1 MAASE
6 LFNRYIWLVDLIY
19 RTDGITRDEINRYW
33 SRSRY
38 NIDNEDEIPERTF
51 HRHKDAIKELFDI
64 DIYCDRSDSKKYK
77 ISNRDDME
85 RGGVRAWLLNTF
97 TVNNLINESHHLK
110 RRILFE
116 EIPSGQRFLTPIIEA
131 MRDGFTINI
140 EHKKFDSTPYTVE
153 IEPYCVKVFRLRWY
167 VLGRRTKDNNMRVY
181 SLDRIIDV
189 KQTETKFN
197 LPKDFSAD
205 EYFAE
210 SIGVILDSHKA
221 EVVEVKVMY
230 GQQNY
235 LRSLPLHHSQTEKE
249 RHDDFSIFSFYLRPT
264 FDFIQEL
271 MKYGASVEVLSPQW
285 LRNTFQTTAHNM
297 CTVYDSQTKHYS
309 INNQQSMSKLDT
321 IINIIRTGSGV
332 NECIQRMQEE
342 ADLTE
347 KQAKYICG
355 LTTNKLV
362 ALSPNLENLP
372 VDEDL

>member
-38 NIDNEDEIPERTF
+38 NTDNEDEIPERTF

-77 ISNRDDME
+77 ISTRDDME
-85 RGGVRAWLLNTF
+85 HGGVRAWLLNTF
-97 TVNNLINESHHLK
+97 AVNNLINESHHLK
-110 RRILFE
+110 HRILFE

-131 MRDGFTINI
+131 MRDGFTIYI

-153 IEPYCVKVFRLRWY
+153 IAPYCVKVFRQRWY
-167 VLGRRTKDNNMRVY
+167 VLGRRATDYNMRVY

-189 KQTETKFN
+189 KQTDTKFS

-221 EVVEVKVMY
+221 EVVEVKVMH

-235 LRSLPLHHSQTEKE
+235 FRSLPLHHSQAEKE
-249 RHDDFSIFSFYLRPT
+249 RHDDYSIFSFYLRPT

-271 MKYGASVEVLSPQW
+271 LKYGASVEVISPQW

-297 CTVYDSQTKHYS
+297 CAVYNSQSKH
-309 INNQQSMSKLDT
+309 
-321 IINIIRTGSGV
+321 
-332 NECIQRMQEE
+332 
-342 ADLTE
+342 
-347 KQAKYICG
+347 
-355 LTTNKLV
+355 
-362 ALSPNLENLP
+362 
-372 VDEDL
+372 

>member
-38 NIDNEDEIPERTF
+38 NTDNEDEIPERTF

-64 DIYCDRSDSKKYK
+64 DIYCDRSDGKKYK

-85 RGGVRAWLLNTF
+85 HGGVRAWLLNTF
-97 TVNNLINESHHLK
+97 TVNNLINESRYLK

-116 EIPSGQRFLTPIIEA
+116 EIPSGQRFLTPVIEA
-131 MRDGFTINI
+131 MRDGFTIDI
-140 EHKKFDSTPYTVE
+140 VHQKFDDKPYHVE
-153 IEPYCVKVFRLRWY
+153 IEPYCVKVFRQRWY
-167 VLGRRTKDNNMRVY
+167 VLGRRTKDSNMRVY

-197 LPKDFSAD
+197 LPKDFKAVEFFS
-205 EYFAE
+205 E

-221 EVVEVKVMY
+221 EVVEIKVMY

-235 LRSLPLHHSQTEKE
+235 FRSLPLHHSQTEKE
-249 RHDDFSIFSFYLRPT
+249 RNDDFSIFSFYLRPT

-271 MKYGASVEVLSPQW
+271 LKYGASVEVLSPQW
-285 LRNTFQTTAHNM
+285 LRNTLQTTAHNM

-309 INNQQSMSKLDT
+309 MNNQQSMSKLDT
-321 IINIIRTGSGV
+321 IINIIRAGCGV

-372 VDEDL
+372 ADEDL